1 MIMAYHDD
9 GRCDSCEKH
18 IKLIPE
24 WSLKEQNSHIYGNG
38 KLGSAYC
45 PSCAKDF
52 VENEYQDGVRS

>member
-1 MIMAYHDD
+1 MAYHDD
-9 GRCDSCEKH
+9 GRCDSCERH
-18 IKLIPE
+18 ICLIPE

-45 PSCAKDF
+45 PNCAKHF